1 VDVITPSSPAKSAR
15 PWRYFVAV
23 VVAVV
28 GTLVSA
34 VAFVAVSNSEHRL
47 AAVRLQELAKND
59 QQTLNSDLEYATEVL
74 YTLRAYYSTADQ
86 TVSRSEFQA
95 FAKDLR
101 GRLVGL
107 RNTGWARRV
116 TREERDA
123 FERSVRAEGF
133 PNFEIWERDP
143 QGNRVRAADRAEY
156 LPILYPDPVEYT
168 AQILGF
174 DISSEPIRAA
184 ALRRARSSERPAA
197 TPPMNLITK
206 TEPDGFMT
214 FIPVYPKGS
223 IKQEASRTPEGFM
236 YGVFGTAPMIENILG
251 TKAIPSGLEIYFFNP
266 NGDPGNRRI
275 YWHPSRSRPAQ
286 SPVPSEDTLLA
297 GAHWTGSIR
306 VADQEWG
313 AIFVPSGNLAADAGG
328 WRPGAALA
336 TGLAMTALIVAYLL
350 VSLKRTLRL
359 EFLTTSLHEAT
370 DELRR
375 EGEKVTLLARTDSM
389 TGLAN
394 RATFAE
400 HLNHA
405 FTAAKRDGKHFAV
418 IYLDLDHFK
427 DVNDTL
433 GHPCGDRLL
442 QITADRLRAVV
453 RENDLIAR
461 FGGDEFAICVA
472 DASDLSAVGQL
483 AARIKGALAQK
494 YDLDGNEVHVSA
506 SLGISM
512 FNTNAA
518 SPEDM
523 MMQADVA
530 LYQAKNEG
538 RNNFRFHS
546 TELDHEIHERVAVTE
561 ELHAA
566 FANNELELYYQPQVE
581 MPSGRIVGLEG
592 LLRWNHPKRGLMLP
606 IAFVPIAERTGTIH
620 ALGRWVLEET
630 CRQIKRWQSEGIA
643 PPIVAINISAAQFK
657 SATILDQELRET
669 LARYVIDP
677 RCVEIELTEAA
688 LIETTAANNDIIR
701 RIREFG
707 VGVAIDDF
715 GTGYS
720 SLEHLRSYRVNRLKI
735 AQQFMPR
742 VAIEPGA
749 AAIVRAA
756 LMLARELGMEA
767 IAEGVETAE
776 QVAFLLSAGCRY
788 VQGGYFSAPVQ
799 VAEASAL
806 LRRGVI
812 TREHAPG
819 SADNLRRV
827 AG

>member
-1 VDVITPSSPAKSAR
+1 MDDTASQLSAKDAR
-15 PWRYFVAV
+15 PARYLVAV
-23 VVAVV
+23 VVAIIGALFSV
-28 GTLVSA
+28 

-47 AAVRLQELAKND
+47 AAVKLQELAKND

-86 TVSRSEFQA
+86 TVGRSEFQA

-133 PNFEIWERDP
+133 PNFEIWERDS

-184 ALRRARSSERPAA
+184 ALRRARSSERPSA

-223 IKQEASRTPEGFM
+223 IKQETSRAPEGFM

-251 TKAIPSGLEIYFFNP
+251 AKAIPSGLDIYFFNP
-266 NGDPGNRRI
+266 NGAPGNRRI

-286 SPVPSEDTLLA
+286 SPVPSEETLLA
-297 GAHWTGSIR
+297 GAHWAGSIR

-313 AIFVPSGNLAADAGG
+313 AIFVPSGQLIADAGS

-375 EGEKVTLLARTDSM
+375 EGEKVKQLARTDSM

-394 RATFAE
+394 RATFSE
-400 HLNHA
+400 HLNYA
-405 FTAAKRDGKHFAV
+405 FAAAKRDGKHFAV

-442 QITADRLRAVV
+442 QIAAERLRAVV

-461 FGGDEFAICVA
+461 LGGDEFAICVTGAA
-472 DASDLSAVGQL
+472 DLAAVGQL
-483 AARIKGALAQK
+483 ASRIKNTLAEK
-494 YDLDGNEVHVSA
+494 FDLDGNEVHVSA

-512 FNTNAA
+512 FNTNAV
-518 SPEDM
+518 SPDAM

-538 RNNFRFHS
+538 RNDFRFHS
-546 TELDHEIHERVAVTE
+546 IELDREIHERVAVTE

-581 MPSGRIVGLEG
+581 VPSGRIVGLEA
-592 LLRWNHPKRGLMLP
+592 LLRWNHPKRGLTLP
-606 IAFVPIAERTGTIH
+606 GSFIPIAEQTGTIH

-630 CRQIKRWQSEGIA
+630 CRQIKNWQAEGIS
-643 PPIVAINISAAQFK
+643 PPIIAINISAAQFK
-657 SATILDQELRET
+657 GPTTPDQDLRET
-669 LARYVIDP
+669 LARYAVDP
-677 RCVEIELTEAA
+677 KCIEIELTESV
-688 LIETTAANNDIIR
+688 LVETTEANNEVVR
-701 RIREFG
+701 RVRELG
-707 VGVAIDDF
+707 VSIAIDDF

-720 SLEHLRSYRVNRLKI
+720 SLAYLRSYRVNRLKI
-735 AQQFMPR
+735 AQQFMPKLG
-742 VAIEPGA
+742 IESGA
-749 AAIVRAA
+749 AAIVRATI
-756 LMLARELGMEA
+756 MLARELGMEV

-776 QVAFLLSAGCRY
+776 QVAFLLNSGCRF
-788 VQGGYFSAPVQ
+788 VQGYYFGRPVPM
-799 VAEASAL
+799 AEATAL
-806 LRRGVI
+806 LRAGVI
-812 TREHAPG
+812 TREPARN
-819 SADNLRRV
+819 SAENLRRV
-827 AG
+827 TG

>member
-1 VDVITPSSPAKSAR
+1 MDVIAPNSPAKNAH
-15 PWRYFVAV
+15 PWRYLVAV

-47 AAVRLQELAKND
+47 AAVKLQELAKND

-74 YTLRAYYSTADQ
+74 YTLRAFYSTADQ

-101 GRLVGL
+101 GRLVGM

-143 QGNRVRAADRAEY
+143 QGNRIRARDRAEY
-156 LPILYPDPVEYT
+156 FPILYPDPVEYT

-174 DISSEPIRAA
+174 DISSERIRAD

-206 TEPDGFMT
+206 AEPDGFMS

-223 IKQEASRTPEGFM
+223 IKQETSRTPEGFM
-236 YGVFGTAPMIENILG
+236 YGVFGTGPMIENILG

-313 AIFVPSGNLAADAGG
+313 AIFVPSGQLIADAGS

-375 EGEKVTLLARTDSM
+375 EGEKVTLLARTDSL

-394 RATFAE
+394 RAAFAD
-400 HLNHA
+400 HLSRVFA
-405 FTAAKRDGKHFAV
+405 AAKRDGLPFAV

-433 GHPCGDRLL
+433 GHPYGDRLL
-442 QITADRLRAVV
+442 QIAAERLKTVV
-453 RENDLIAR
+453 GKIDLIAR
-461 FGGDEFAICVA
+461 LGGDEFAICVT
-472 DASDLSAVGQL
+472 DAADLSSITQL

-494 YDLDGNEVHVSA
+494 YDLDGSEAHVSA
-506 SLGISM
+506 SLGISVFDM
-512 FNTNAA
+512 TAA

-523 MMQADVA
+523 MMRADVA
-530 LYQAKNEG
+530 LYQVKNEG

-546 TELDHEIHERVAVTE
+546 TELDHELRERVTVTE
-561 ELHAA
+561 DLQAA
-566 FANNELELYYQPQVE
+566 FTNNELELYYQPQVE
-581 MPSGRIVGLEG
+581 VSSGRIVGLEA
-592 LLRWNHPKRGLMLP
+592 LVRWNHPKRGLMLP
-606 IAFVPIAERTGTIH
+606 ASFIPIAEKSGAIH

-630 CRQIKRWQSEGIA
+630 CRQIRRWQAEGTT
-643 PPIVAINISAAQFK
+643 PPTISINISAAQCK
-657 SATILDQELRET
+657 SAVTLDQELRET
-669 LARYVIDP
+669 LARYVVDP
-677 RCVEIELTEAA
+677 RCIEVELTEAA
-688 LIETTAANNDIIR
+688 LTETTAANNDIIR
-701 RIREFG
+701 RVRGLG
-707 VGVAIDDF
+707 VSVAIDDF

-735 AQQFMPR
+735 AQQFMPK

-749 AAIVRAA
+749 AAIVRAT
-756 LMLARELGMEA
+756 LMLARELGMET

-776 QVAFLLSAGCRY
+776 QVAFLLSAGCRFA
-788 VQGGYFSAPVQ
+788 QGHYFSAPVP
-799 VAEASAL
+799 ATEAGAL
-806 LRRGVI
+806 LRHGAI
-812 TREHAPG
+812 TREHAPS